1 MTRRSAGLFVL
12 AWLAL
17 ASWGHV
23 QADRDGAKEDH
34 GKSAKG
40 HVMVTPDHVKWGP
53 APKGLP
59 PGGQLAVLSG
69 DPTKAGSPYVLRV
82 KLPDGYRVPPHWHP
96 VDENVTVLKGTLVL
110 GMGEKANRKAAKEL
124 PAGSFSRM
132 PRGVRH
138 FAWAK
143 GETILQVHGVG
154 PFEIH
159 YVNAKD
165 DPRKKAAPR

>member
-1 MTRRSAGLFVL
+1 MTRRAGGVVVL

-17 ASWGHV
+17 ASVCWV
-23 QADRDGAKEDH
+23 QADSKPDKDDH
-34 GKSAKG
+34 GKSGKG
-40 HVMVTPDHVKWGP
+40 HVMVTPEGLKWAP

-59 PGGQLAVLSG
+59 PGAQLAVLSG
-69 DPTKAGSPYVLRV
+69 DPSKAGAPYVIRA
-82 KLPDGYRVPPHWHP
+82 KFPDGYQVPPHWHP
-96 VDENVTVLKGTLVL
+96 VDENVTVLQGTL
-110 GMGEKANRKAAKEL
+110 GMGLGEKFDKKAGKEL

-132 PRGVRH
+132 PKGVRH

-143 GETILQVHGVG
+143 GQTIIQVHGIG

-159 YVNAKD
+159 YVNPRD